1 MSTRLESGSKEGWLF
16 NYHPTSETLP
26 EEDGISGEGAQR
38 AALVLLFQDLAG
50 DTFYVHLHYNPYI
63 LVQAVEGHEREV
75 ELGLMSV
82 FGRQLIHEIT
92 PVEKEDLD
100 LINHLSGK
108 RRVYLKV
115 VFRNVQDLMTVRG
128 RLEKE
133 VKRNSSRSTDS
144 SLQNLFHGS
153 LGEAMA
159 KTFEEDALD
168 GADSG
173 GRWADWVQD
182 IREYDVKYHMRV
194 AIDMK
199 IYVGLWYDVTVT
211 EGEASVQRCD
221 DSRYAPAMP
230 RVVAFD
236 IETTKAPLRF
246 PQPEV
251 DQIYMIS
258 YMLDGRGYL
267 IINREIVTE
276 DIAPFEYTPKPEYE
290 GFFDTFNEEDEAAT
304 LRRFF
309 DEMKKYQPNVYVTYN
324 GDYFDF
330 PFIHARS
337 LFHGMSMRKEIGFT
351 QMADGAF
358 LNQQIPH
365 LDCFYWVKRD
375 SYLPQGSQGLK
386 AVTKYKLGY
395 EPIEVDP
402 ENMLP
407 LAQSHPQRM
416 ASYSVSDAVST
427 WYLYQKYV
435 HPFIFSLATII
446 PMSPDDVL
454 RKGSGGLCESLL
466 MVQAEANNVV
476 FPNKKELVRE
486 RFYEGHLIDMETYIG
501 GRVEALRSG
510 VYRSDIPMDFNMNPD
525 TYQSLMDDVDD
536 ALRFCVEVENGVK
549 IEEVTNLDE
558 VKQGILGKLAALRN
572 RPHQQEKPFIYHLDV
587 GAMYPNIILT
597 NRLQPYAIARP
608 DVCAGCCYNSPNNE
622 LQCKRVMSWK
632 WRAELFT
639 AGRYEF
645 QRVKAQLEN
654 ESFAAGVIQQANL
667 AAVQKKAY
675 GNRKGNVLE
684 GTAYERKDDWKKN
697 GSRGSNGN
705 NGGGGGGGG
714 GYRQESRQQ
723 QREAADALLQRE
735 FGADNKDDDEG
746 GGDSDDDDEDGHK
759 AYHKLNDSTQFNML
773 KRRLS
778 EYSRKAYGKIHETR
792 EVMRSNVVCQRENS
806 FYVDTVRLFRD
817 RRYEYKA
824 ALKTW
829 RKKLDAAKDAD
840 ERKVC
845 QSRCVQMESLQLAHK
860 CILNSFYGYV
870 MRKGS
875 RWSSMEMAG
884 IVTYLGATLIQM
896 ARALV
901 QQIGVPLELDT
912 DGIWCCLPNTF
923 PENYTIKT
931 TNAAKPKIGLSY
943 PCVVLNKMVHDRYS
957 NHQYQNLVS
966 PGVYETRSECSIYFE
981 VDGPYLAML
990 LPASRE
996 EGKSIKKRYAV
1007 FNPDGSMAELKGFE
1021 LKRRGELM
1029 LVKDFQA
1036 QVFRRFLDGTTLAEA
1051 YASAA
1056 YVANTALDLLES
1068 KGEGYDPE
1076 EILEKIT
1083 ESSSM
1088 TRRLAEYPEAQKSL
1102 AITTAR
1108 RIAEFL
1114 GPQMVKDKGLACHFI
1129 ISRMPAGRPV
1139 TERAIPVTIFRA
1151 DPAIRTHFLR
1161 KWTGDTTLPSEMS
1174 LKTLLDWDY
1183 YTARFSACVQKI
1195 VSIPAALQSL
1205 PNPVP
1210 RVAHPDWLEKRIR
1223 HLNSR
1228 FRQVSLVG
1236 MLSAKTKSAPPKDAE
1251 EEGNEE
1257 MGENV
1262 RIAAATGAAATAAA
1276 TVSDNLKSGKNGD
1289 AAPVVKSANAGGE
1302 LQDLEDVIL
1311 MGSGA
1316 RSAKPAKPKASRA
1329 TRPSAADNVDSD
1341 WDDENDADEVESED
1355 DVERQQRE
1363 AEAQLD
1369 CLAHDVKQKYF
1380 TPKNTTALD
1389 ADFFAEAGTKRWLA
1403 QHRDTWL
1410 QRARLRKEL
1419 ALENGLSDAAA
1430 DGEVTDGG
1438 GDGAGVRAK
1447 AKAGAMSGINS
1458 HFIDVKSRALATVWN
1473 VLEVRESEE
1482 DPGVVQVLAA
1492 LDQNLYTFRVQVPRS
1507 VVVDVDPGLR
1517 LHGIEATEV
1526 SGRVLPRHVAAGRVY
1541 QVVLPPGE
1549 DGERR
1554 LNTLRMMEGVRQ
1566 IYEQH
1571 RTRTDQFIEHLG
1583 CCATVDSGRHLH
1595 NARHRPPSQREM
1607 FALDEMEMNSHV
1619 NYLGRGV
1626 ADRTVFV
1633 FQAVTEQQRGLL
1645 AVVYPQT
1652 NAALVVFIQPAEAAK
1667 PSINWA
1673 AICEESARRLHT
1685 TAPPTPMQV
1694 ATETAVDQR
1703 TAWRLIYQ
1711 HLSTA
1716 LEGTRAPL
1724 LAVLQ
1729 SSQPTSVLLQQHA
1742 LPPGLPYLRVLGAAE
1757 DERLLSDPFRWA
1769 RLLSKRLFE
1778 RFFASLLWVE
1788 ERLALSRVSGIPLC
1802 NIAQDSCVHVLDVL
1816 YTRALH
1822 RRNHVLW
1829 CSSDPAIAFDTVEE
1843 RPREVCMAGGYPAWC
1858 VEFSLSRL
1866 DVVALLFSQVI
1877 EEGDDPNARLLCDR
1891 GVSTQFNI
1899 LRDLVADLLG
1909 QAVDNALADTLM
1921 NNVARWLRDPVS
1933 ACYEPRLVEL
1943 LSGLAHR
1950 ALTGVLLRL
1959 AKLGGRTVK
1968 VDSESVT
1975 VLTTK
1980 YSVQEAVSF
1989 ANFVATSL
1997 QDQPMLVLLALQP
2010 VRYWCPYVV
2019 LDPRNYAGL
2028 YLTAEAAVRVKEGE
2042 SPSRADLQLS
2052 HQFPMTSRLPSRV
2065 CAIFVDRVVD
2075 TLFRLHEAIHAVYED
2090 TVKDHTVTLATRHDH
2105 LARRLLQRLQALFEG
2120 DVQTTIMD
2128 EVQRVADTRDLY
2140 SEEEHAARQQQQ
2152 GTLVFWSSGAVAL
2165 EYAKCICR
2173 VLDLI
2178 PSNGAVGRVRSNCMR
2193 LCGISPFSPQAQLV
2207 PDPFLN
2213 YRLLFLTCSF
2223 CNSRISIDLL
2233 AKRKTATAPFT
2244 CSACE
2249 APISASAVEG
2259 SLVRHVSQLLRA
2271 YNQQDFV
2278 CSKCREMAT
2287 TFVAES
2293 CCGPLVGE
2301 AKPIDSELRA
2311 LQCLGK
2317 IQGFTWLVESVEAAL
2332 LCS

>member
-1 MSTRLESGSKEGWLF
+1 MTTRLESGTKEGWLF
-16 NYHPTSETLP
+16 NYHPTSETVQ
-26 EEDGISGEGAQR
+26 EEDGVRGEGAQR

-63 LVQAVEGHEREV
+63 LVHAVEGHEREV

-82 FGRQLIHEIT
+82 FGPQLIHEIT
-92 PVEKEDLD
+92 PIEKEDLD

-108 RRVYLKV
+108 KRIYLKV
-115 VFRNVQDLMTVRG
+115 IFRNVQDLTTVRG

-133 VKRNSSRSTDS
+133 VKRNSSRATDYS
-144 SLQNLFHGS
+144 IQNLFSGS
-153 LGEAMA
+153 LSDAMA
-159 KTFEEDALD
+159 KTFEEDA
-168 GADSG
+168 ADSAANGG
-173 GRWADWVQD
+173 GRWMDWVQD

-199 IYVGLWYDVTVT
+199 VYVGLWYDVTVS
-211 EGEASVQRCD
+211 EGEVTVQRCD

-337 LFHGMSMRKEIGFT
+337 LYHGMNMRKEIGFT

-466 MVQAEANNVV
+466 MVQAEANNIV

-510 VYRSDIPMDFNMNPD
+510 VYRSDIPLTFNMNPD
-525 TYQSLMDDVDD
+525 TYQSLMDDVDS

-549 IEEVTNLDE
+549 VEEVTNFEE
-558 VKQGILGKLAALRN
+558 VKMGILEKLTALRD

-639 AGRYEF
+639 AGRHEF

-654 ESFAAGVIQQANL
+654 ESFAAGVIEQANL

-697 GSRGSNGN
+697 DRN
-705 NGGGGGGGG
+705 NMDGGGRNNGGGG
-714 GYRQESRQQ
+714 GYRQESRRQ
-723 QREAADALLQRE
+723 QREAADALLRRE
-735 FGADNKDDDEG
+735 FGADNNNNSN
-746 GGDSDDDDEDGHK
+746 DSDEDDEDGPK

-829 RKKLDAAKDAD
+829 KKKLDAAKDAD

-896 ARALV
+896 ARSLV

-931 TNAAKPKIGLSY
+931 SNTSKPKIALSY

-966 PGVYETRSECSIYFE
+966 PGVYKTHSECSIYFE

-1036 QVFRRFLDGTTLAEA
+1036 QVFRRFLDGSTLAEA

-1083 ESSSM
+1083 ESSNM
-1088 TRRLAEYPEAQKSL
+1088 TRRLSEYPETQKSL

-1161 KWTGDTTLPSEMS
+1161 KWTGDTTLPSELN
-1174 LKTLLDWDY
+1174 LKALLDWDY
-1183 YTARFSACVQKI
+1183 YTTRFSACVQKI

-1228 FRQVSLVG
+1228 YRQVSLVG
-1236 MLSAKTKSAPPKDAE
+1236 MLSKTKAR
-1251 EEGNEE
+1251 NEE
-1257 MGENV
+1257 QQE
-1262 RIAAATGAAATAAA
+1262 AAASAEATA
-1276 TVSDNLKSGKNGD
+1276 TSENGLNDD
-1289 AAPVVKSANAGGE
+1289 AAMVANGSSKCAANRGG
-1302 LQDLEDVIL
+1302 LQDLEDL
-1311 MGSGA
+1311 MNSGA
-1316 RSAKPAKPKASRA
+1316 GDSVKPRRPMQPKSNSSRGQKGENA
-1329 TRPSAADNVDSD
+1329 DSD
-1341 WDDENDADEVESED
+1341 WEDDDDGAIEVESED

-1363 AEAQLD
+1363 EDAELD
-1369 CLAHDVKQKYF
+1369 SLAHDVKQKYF
-1380 TPKNTTALD
+1380 MPKSTTVLD
-1389 ADFFAEAGTKRWLA
+1389 ADFFTDPGTKRWLS
-1403 QHRDTWL
+1403 QRKSTWL

-1419 ALENGLSDAAA
+1419 ALENGLNDAPWDSDASGAARVAAA
-1430 DGEVTDGG
+1430 D
-1438 GDGAGVRAK
+1438 AK
-1447 AKAGAMSGINS
+1447 TADMTSGINS
-1458 HFIDVKSRALATVWN
+1458 HFIDLKSRALAAMWSVM
-1473 VLEVRESEE
+1473 EVRETGE
-1482 DPGVVQVLAA
+1482 DPGVVQVIAA
-1492 LDQNLYTFRVQVPRS
+1492 LEQNLYSFRVQVPRR
-1507 VVVDVDPGLR
+1507 VILDVDPALQ
-1517 LHGIEATEV
+1517 LHGFEATELN
-1526 SGRVLPRHVAAGRVY
+1526 GRVLPRHVTPGRVY
-1541 QVVLPPGE
+1541 QVTILPGE
-1549 DGERR
+1549 AGERQ
-1554 LNTLRMMEGVRQ
+1554 LNELRMMEGVRQ

-1571 RTRTDQFIEHLG
+1571 RSLKDVFIEQLG
-1583 CCATVDSGRHLH
+1583 CCSSVDSDRHLR
-1595 NARHRPPSQREM
+1595 NARRRPPSQREI
-1607 FALDEMEMNSHV
+1607 FGLEELEMNSFS
-1619 NYLGRGV
+1619 NYLSRGV
-1626 ADRTVFV
+1626 SDRTVFV
-1633 FQAVTEQQRGLL
+1633 FHAVTEQQRGLV
-1645 AVVYPQT
+1645 AVVHPQT
-1652 NAALVVFIQPAEAAK
+1652 SSALVIFIQPAEAAK
-1667 PSINWA
+1667 PAINWTT
-1673 AICEESARRLHT
+1673 ICEESAQRLRT
-1685 TAPPTPMQV
+1685 SPPASMHVT
-1694 ATETAVDQR
+1694 TETAVDQR
-1703 TAWRLIYQ
+1703 AAWRLIYQ

-1716 LEGTRAPL
+1716 LESARAPL
-1724 LAVLQ
+1724 VAVLQ
-1729 SSQPTSVLLQQHA
+1729 SSQPTAVLLQQHA
-1742 LPPGLPYLRVLGAAE
+1742 LPPNLPYLRVLGAAE

-1769 RLLSKRLFE
+1769 RLLSRRLFE

-1788 ERLALSRVSGIPLC
+1788 ERLALSRISGIPLC

-1822 RRNHVLW
+1822 RRSHVLW
-1829 CSSDPAIAFDTVEE
+1829 CSSNPAIAFDTVEE
-1843 RPREVCMAGGYPAWC
+1843 RPREVCMAGGYLSWC

-1877 EEGDDPNARLLCDR
+1877 EEGDDPNARALCDR

-1909 QAVDNALADTLM
+1909 QAVENTLADTLM

-1943 LSGLAHR
+1943 LSSLAHR

-1968 VDSESVT
+1968 VDGESVT
-1975 VLTTK
+1975 VLTAK
-1980 YSVQEAVSF
+1980 QSIQEAVSF
-1989 ANFVATSL
+1989 ANFVTTSL
-1997 QDQPMLVLLALQP
+1997 QDQPMMMILALQP
-2010 VRYWCPYVV
+2010 VRYWCPYMI
-2019 LDPRNYAGL
+2019 LDPRNCAGL
-2028 YLTAEAAVRVKEGE
+2028 YLTAADALSLKVGE
-2042 SPSRADLQLS
+2042 SPSRADLHLIQ
-2052 HQFPMTSRLPSRV
+2052 QFTMTSRLPSRV
-2065 CAIFVDRVVD
+2065 RAIFVDRVVD
-2075 TLFRLHEAIHAVYED
+2075 TLFQLLKTIQAVHED
-2090 TVKDHTVTLATRHDH
+2090 TVKDHNVTLATRHDH
-2105 LARRLLQRLQALFEG
+2105 FARRLLQRSQALCEG
-2120 DVQTTIMD
+2120 NIQTTIMG
-2128 EVQRVADTRDLY
+2128 EVQHVADTRDLY
-2140 SEEEHAARQQQQ
+2140 TEEEHAAKQK
-2152 GTLVFWSSGAVAL
+2152 GALTLWSSSAVAL

-2173 VLDLI
+2173 VLELI
-2178 PSNGAVGRVRSNCMR
+2178 PSNGAVCKVRNNCMR
-2193 LCGISPFSPQAQLV
+2193 LCGISPFSPQAQFQ
-2207 PDPFLN
+2207 PDPFLA
-2213 YRLLFLTCSF
+2213 YRLHSLTCSF
-2223 CNSRISIDLL
+2223 CNSHISIDLL
-2233 AKRKTATAPFT
+2233 TERKTPITPFV
-2244 CSACE
+2244 CSECE
-2249 APISASAVEG
+2249 APIAANAVEG
-2259 SLVRHVSQLLRA
+2259 SLVRHVSQLLRT
-2271 YNQQDFV
+2271 YSQQDFV
-2278 CSKCREMAT
+2278 CSKCHEMAT
-2287 TFVAES
+2287 TYVAEG
-2293 CCGPLVGE
+2293 CCGPLVGKS
-2301 AKPIDSELRA
+2301 KPIDGELRA
-2311 LQCLGK
+2311 LQYLGK

-2332 LCS
+2332 LCA

>member
-1 MSTRLESGSKEGWLF
+1 MSTRLESGTKEGWLF
-16 NYHPTSETLP
+16 NYHPTSETVLA
-26 EEDGISGEGAQR
+26 EDGVSGEGGQR

-50 DTFYVHLHYNPYI
+50 DTFFVHLHYDPYL

-82 FGRQLIHEIT
+82 FGPQLIHAIT
-92 PVEKEDLD
+92 TIEKEDLD
-100 LINHLSGK
+100 LVNHLSGK
-108 RRVYLKV
+108 KRLYLKV
-115 VFRNVQDLMTVRG
+115 VFRNVQDLTTVRG

-133 VKRNSSRSTDS
+133 VKRNASRCTDE
-144 SLQNLFHGS
+144 SLQSLFSGS
-153 LGEAMA
+153 LGDAMA
-159 KTFEEDALD
+159 KTFEEDPLD
-168 GADSG
+168 SAASGG
-173 GRWADWVQD
+173 GRWMDWVQD

-199 IYVGLWYDVTVT
+199 VYVGLWYEVTVT

-236 IETTKAPLRF
+236 IETTKAPLHF

-267 IINREIVTE
+267 ITNREIVTE
-276 DIAPFEYTPKPEYE
+276 DIAAFEYTPKPEYE
-290 GFFDTFNEEDEAAT
+290 GFFDTFNEVDEAAT

-330 PFIHARS
+330 PFIHARA
-337 LFHGMSMRKEIGFT
+337 LFHGMNMRKEIGFS

-402 ENMLP
+402 EDMLP

-435 HPFIFSLATII
+435 HPFIYSLATII

-486 RFYEGHLIDMETYIG
+486 RFYEGHLIDTETYIG

-510 VYRSDIPMDFNMNPD
+510 VYRSDIPMTFNMNPD
-525 TYQSLMDDVDD
+525 TYQSLMDDVDN

-549 IEEVTNLDE
+549 MEEVTNLDE
-558 VKQGILGKLAALRN
+558 VRAAIVEKLAALRD

-597 NRLQPYAIARP
+597 NRLQPYAIAQP

-622 LQCKRVMSWK
+622 LQCKRAMSWK

-654 ESFAAGVIQQANL
+654 ESFAAGVIEQANL

-684 GTAYERKDDWKKN
+684 GTAYERKDDWKK
-697 GSRGSNGN
+697 RGDRG
-705 NGGGGGGGG
+705 NGGGGGGGS
-714 GYRQESRQQ
+714 GYRQESRHQ
-723 QREAADALLQRE
+723 QREANDALLQRE
-735 FGADNKDDDEG
+735 FGTGSGGGG
-746 GGDSDDDDEDGHK
+746 GGDSDDDDDDGDGPK

-829 RKKLDAAKDAD
+829 KKKLDAATDAD

-901 QQIGVPLELDT
+901 QQIGVSLELDT

-931 TNAAKPKIGLSY
+931 SNAAKPKIGLSY
-943 PCVVLNKMVHDRYS
+943 PCVVLNKMVNDRYS

-966 PGVYETRSECSIYFE
+966 PGVYKMHSECSIYFE

-996 EGKSIKKRYAV
+996 EGKTIKKRYAV
-1007 FNPDGSMAELKGFE
+1007 FNPDGRMAELKGFE

-1036 QVFRRFLDGTTLAEA
+1036 QVFRRFLDGSTLAEA

-1056 YVANTALDLLES
+1056 FVADSALDLLDS

-1083 ESSSM
+1083 ESSNM

-1151 DPAIRTHFLR
+1151 EPAIRTHFLR
-1161 KWTGDTTLPSEMS
+1161 KWTGDTTLPTELN
-1174 LKTLLDWDY
+1174 LKALLDWDY
-1183 YTARFSACVQKI
+1183 YKARFSACVQKI
-1195 VSIPAALQSL
+1195 VTIPAALQSL

-1236 MLSAKTKSAPPKDAE
+1236 MLSKARTRANEADVE
-1251 EEGNEE
+1251 EEEE
-1257 MGENV
+1257 EK
-1262 RIAAATGAAATAAA
+1262 AAATAR
-1276 TVSDNLKSGKNGD
+1276 VSSGGADIKGT
-1289 AAPVVKSANAGGE
+1289 KRNADGVCADGAVE
-1302 LQDLEDVIL
+1302 LQDLED
-1311 MGSGA
+1311 MMSGGA
-1316 RSAKPAKPKASRA
+1316 GHSKPKKPTKPKSKSARDGGGDA
-1329 TRPSAADNVDSD
+1329 TNVDSD
-1341 WDDENDADEVESED
+1341 WDDDDEAAEVASED
-1355 DVERQQRE
+1355 DVEREQRVAE
-1363 AEAQLD
+1363 AELD
-1369 CLAHDVKQKYF
+1369 VLAHDVSQKYF
-1380 TPKNTTALD
+1380 TPKSSTALD
-1389 ADFFAEAGTKRWLA
+1389 AEFFADAGAKRWLS
-1403 QHRDTWL
+1403 QRKDTWL

-1419 ALENGLSDAAA
+1419 ALENGVSDDALGGERSGASGVTSGA
-1430 DGEVTDGG
+1430 DARLH
-1438 GDGAGVRAK
+1438 GAV
-1447 AKAGAMSGINS
+1447 AGISATGNASGINS
-1458 HFIDVKSRALATVWN
+1458 HFIDLKSRALASTWN
-1473 VLEVRESEE
+1473 IMELRETEE

-1492 LDQNLYTFRVQVPRS
+1492 LDQSLFSFRVQVQRT

-1517 LHGIEATEV
+1517 LYNFEATELN
-1526 SGRVLPRHVAAGRVY
+1526 GRVLPRHIVAGRLY
-1541 QVVLPPGE
+1541 QVAVPPGE

-1554 LNTLRMMEGVRQ
+1554 LNELRMLEGVRH

-1571 RTRTDQFIEHLG
+1571 RSRSDVLMEQLG
-1583 CCATVDSGRHLH
+1583 CCATVDAARHLR
-1595 NARHRPPSQREM
+1595 NARRRPPSQREM
-1607 FALDEMEMNSHV
+1607 FGLEEMEATPFT
-1619 NYLGRGV
+1619 NYLSRGL
-1626 ADRTVFV
+1626 ANRTVFV
-1633 FQAVTEQQRGLL
+1633 FQAVTEQQQRGLI
-1645 AVVYPQT
+1645 AVVSPQT
-1652 NAALVVFIQPAEAAK
+1652 SSALVVFVQPAEAAK
-1667 PSINWA
+1667 PSINWT
-1673 AICEESARRLHT
+1673 AICEESAKRLNAT
-1685 TAPPTPMQV
+1685 SPAPLQV
-1694 ATETAVDQR
+1694 TTETAVDQR
-1703 TAWRLIYQ
+1703 AAWRLIHQ
-1711 HLSTA
+1711 HLTAA
-1716 LEGTRAPL
+1716 LESARAPL

-1729 SSQPTSVLLQQHA
+1729 SAQPTSTLLHQHA
-1742 LPPGLPYLRVLGAAE
+1742 LPAALPYLRVLGAAE
-1757 DERLLSDPFRWA
+1757 DERLLADPFRWS
-1769 RLLSKRLFE
+1769 RLLARRLFE

-1788 ERLALSRVSGIPLC
+1788 ERMALSRMSGIPLC

-1816 YTRALH
+1816 YTRALR

-1829 CSSDPAIAFDTVEE
+1829 CSSDPSITFDTVEE
-1843 RPREVCMAGGYPAWC
+1843 RPREVCMAGGYPVWC
-1858 VEFSLSRL
+1858 IEFSLSRL

-1877 EEGDDPNARLLCDR
+1877 EEGDDPNARVLCDR

-1909 QAVDNALADTLM
+1909 QAVENALADTLM

-1943 LSGLAHR
+1943 LSNLAHR
-1950 ALTGVLLRL
+1950 VLTSVLLRL

-1968 VDSESVT
+1968 VDGESVT
-1975 VLTTK
+1975 VLTVKHT
-1980 YSVQEAVSF
+1980 VQEAVSF
-1989 ANFVATSL
+1989 AHFVTTSL
-1997 QDQPMLVLLALQP
+1997 QDQPMLMLLALQP
-2010 VRYWCPYVV
+2010 VRFWCPYVV
-2019 LDPRNYAGL
+2019 LDARNYAGL
-2028 YLTAEAAVRVKEGE
+2028 HISAEAAVRFREAE
-2042 SPSRADLQLS
+2042 SPSRADLQMS
-2052 HQFPMTSRLPSRV
+2052 HQFTMTSRLPSRV
-2065 CAIFVDRVVD
+2065 RVTFVERVVD
-2075 TLFRLHEAIHAVYED
+2075 TLFRLSAAMQTVYEE
-2090 TVKDHTVTLATRHDH
+2090 TAKDHTVTLATRHDH
-2105 LARRLLQRLQALFEG
+2105 LARRLLQRSQALFEG
-2120 DVQTTIMD
+2120 DLQTTVME
-2128 EVQRVADTRDLY
+2128 EVQRIADTRDLY
-2140 SEEEHAARQQQQ
+2140 TEEEHTAKQN
-2152 GTLVFWSSGAVAL
+2152 GTLVLWSSGAVAL
-2165 EYAKCICR
+2165 EYAKCVCR

-2178 PSNGAVGRVRSNCMR
+2178 PSNGAVGKVRNNCMR
-2193 LCGISPFSPQAQLV
+2193 LCGISPFSAQAQFQA
-2207 PDPFLN
+2207 DPFLN
-2213 YRLLFLTCSF
+2213 YRLHSLTCSF
-2223 CNSRISIDLL
+2223 CNSHISVDLL
-2233 AKRKTATAPFT
+2233 VKRKTPTAAFT
-2244 CSACE
+2244 CPACE
-2249 APISASAVEG
+2249 APIAASALEG
-2259 SLVRHVSQLLRA
+2259 SLVRHVSQLLRT

-2278 CSKCREMAT
+2278 CSKCSEMT
-2287 TFVAES
+2287 TMYVAES
-2293 CCGPLVGE
+2293 CCGPLVGK
-2301 AKPIDSELRA
+2301 ARPIDGELRA
-2311 LQCLGK
+2311 LHYLGK
-2317 IQGFTWLVESVEAAL
+2317 IQGFSWLIESVEAAL

>member
-1 MSTRLESGSKEGWLF
+1 MATRLESGTREGWLF
-16 NYHPTSETLP
+16 NYHPITEAAQQ
-26 EEDGISGEGAQR
+26 EDEDAVSGEGAQR

-50 DTFYVHLHYNPYI
+50 DTFYVHLHYDPYV

-75 ELGLMSV
+75 ELGLMST
-82 FGRQLIHEIT
+82 FGPQLIRDIVA
-92 PVEKEDLD
+92 VEREDLD

-108 RRVYLKV
+108 KRVYLKV
-115 VFRNVQDLMTVRG
+115 VFRNVQDLTNVRG
-128 RLEKE
+128 RLEKT
-133 VKRNSSRSTDS
+133 VKRNA
-144 SLQNLFHGS
+144 SLTSENPLWSEFSGS
-153 LGEAMA
+153 LGDAMA
-159 KTFEEDALD
+159 KGFAEDPLYSAAN
-168 GADSG
+168 GS
-173 GRWADWVQD
+173 RWMDWVQD

-199 IYVGLWYDVTVT
+199 VYCGLWYDVIVAD
-211 EGEASVQRCD
+211 GEARVERCD

-251 DQIYMIS
+251 DQVYMIS

-276 DIAPFEYTPKPEYE
+276 DIAAFEYTPKPEYE
-290 GFFDTFNEEDEAAT
+290 GFFDTFNEENEAAT

-309 DEMKKYQPNVYVTYN
+309 DEMRKYRPNVYVTYN

-330 PFIHARS
+330 PFIHARA
-337 LFHGMSMRKEIGFT
+337 LYHGMNMRKEIGFT

-402 ENMLP
+402 EDMLP
-407 LAQSHPQRM
+407 LAQSQPQRM

-446 PMSPDDVL
+446 PMPPDDVL

-486 RFYEGHLIDMETYIG
+486 RFYEGHLIDTETYIG

-510 VYRSDIPMDFNMNPD
+510 VYRSDIPLSFNMNPD
-525 TYQSLMDDVDD
+525 TYQSLMDDVDE
-536 ALRFCVEVENGVK
+536 ALRFTLEVENGVK
-549 IEEVTNLDE
+549 VEEVTNYDE
-558 VKQGILGKLAALRN
+558 VKAAVLAKLANLRDHPN
-572 RPHQQEKPFIYHLDV
+572 QQEKPFIYHLDV

-608 DVCAGCCYNSPNNE
+608 DVCAGCCFNSPNNE

-654 ESFAAGVIQQANL
+654 ESFAAGVIEQANL

-684 GTAYERKDDWKKN
+684 GTSYERKGDWKK
-697 GSRGSNGN
+697 SRSNDGGGGY
-705 NGGGGGGGG
+705 GGGGGS

-735 FGADNKDDDEG
+735 FGANNGD
-746 GGDSDDDDEDGHK
+746 GDSDDDDEDGDGPK
-759 AYHKLNDSTQFNML
+759 AYHKLNENTQFNML

-824 ALKTW
+824 ALKKW
-829 RKKLDAAKDAD
+829 KKKLDAAKDAD

-901 QQIGVPLELDT
+901 QQIGVTLELDT

-923 PENYTIKT
+923 PENFTFTT
-931 TNAAKPKIGLSY
+931 TNAAKPKVSMSY
-943 PCVVLNKMVHDRYS
+943 PCVVLNKMVNDRYS

-966 PGVYETRSECSIYFE
+966 PGVYKRHSECSIYFE

-1007 FNPDGSMAELKGFE
+1007 FNPDGSLAELKGFE

-1029 LVKDFQA
+1029 LVKDFQS
-1036 QVFRRFLDGTTLAEA
+1036 QVFRRFLDGSTLAEA

-1056 YVANTALDLLES
+1056 VVADAALDMLES
-1068 KGEGYDPE
+1068 KGEGYDTE

-1083 ESSSM
+1083 ESSNM
-1088 TRRLAEYPEAQKSL
+1088 TRRLAEYPESQKSL

-1161 KWTGDTTLPSEMS
+1161 KWTADTSVPTELN
-1174 LKTLLDWDY
+1174 LKALLDWDY
-1183 YTARFSACVQKI
+1183 YTGRFSACVQKI
-1195 VSIPAALQSL
+1195 VTIPAALQSL

-1210 RVAHPDWLEKRIR
+1210 RVVHPDWLEKRIR
-1223 HLNSR
+1223 HHNSR
-1228 FRQVSLVG
+1228 FRQVSLLG
-1236 MLSAKTKSAPPKDAE
+1236 MLSNARAGAAKKAATTIGDDSGADAID
-1251 EEGNEE
+1251 GAS
-1257 MGENV
+1257 
-1262 RIAAATGAAATAAA
+1262 AAAALASAAEVRTDDDGDVVVVADAKGAHT
-1276 TVSDNLKSGKNGD
+1276 SGK
-1289 AAPVVKSANAGGE
+1289 
-1302 LQDLEDVIL
+1302 LQDLEDMLDGGGTGVRRAERKTKKAVSAARTEK
-1311 MGSGA
+1311 GAAAAAAASGA
-1316 RSAKPAKPKASRA
+1316 AQ
-1329 TRPSAADNVDSD
+1329 
-1341 WDDENDADEVESED
+1341 WDDVDEDDGNSGDDAVESD
-1355 DVERQQRE
+1355 DDMERMQRE
-1363 AEAQLD
+1363 ADAELD
-1369 CLAHDVKQKYF
+1369 TQAHEVKQRYF
-1380 TPKNTTALD
+1380 TPKCTTPLD
-1389 ADFFAEAGTKRWLA
+1389 AEFFADRGAKRWLA
-1403 QHRDTWL
+1403 QRRDAWL

-1419 ALENGLSDAAA
+1419 ALENGLGD
-1430 DGEVTDGG
+1430 EG
-1438 GDGAGVRAK
+1438 GDEAAGPAASGTAGV
-1447 AKAGAMSGINS
+1447 AGVNS
-1458 HFIDVKSRALATVWN
+1458 HFIDLKSRALAAVWN
-1473 VLEVRESEE
+1473 VLEVRASDESS
-1482 DPGVVQVLAA
+1482 PGTVQVLAA
-1492 LDQNLYTFRVQVPRS
+1492 LEHSLCTFRVQVPRT
-1507 VVVDVDPGLR
+1507 VVVDTDPRLR
-1517 LHGIEATEV
+1517 LSDFEATEV
-1526 SGRVLPRHVAAGRVY
+1526 NGRVLPRHAAAGRVCE
-1541 QVVLPPGE
+1541 VSVPPGE
-1549 DGERR
+1549 EGERQ
-1554 LNTLRMMEGVRQ
+1554 LNALRMMEGVRH
-1566 IYEQH
+1566 IYEAH
-1571 RTRTDQFIEHLG
+1571 RSLTETFVEQLG
-1583 CCATVDSGRHLH
+1583 CCASVDAARHLR
-1595 NARHRPPSQREM
+1595 NARRRPPSKREL
-1607 FALDEMEMNSHV
+1607 FALDEMEMNAYS
-1619 NYLGRGV
+1619 NYLSRGV
-1626 ADRTVFV
+1626 ADRTVFI
-1633 FQAVTEQQRGLL
+1633 FHAVTEQRGLV

-1652 NAALVVFIQPAEAAK
+1652 NTALVVFVQPAEAAK
-1667 PSINWA
+1667 PVISWA
-1673 AICEESARRLHT
+1673 TLCEESARRLNAT
-1685 TAPPTPMQV
+1685 RPPTPIQV
-1694 ATETAVDQR
+1694 TAEVAVDQR
-1703 TAWRLIYQ
+1703 AAWRLVHQ
-1711 HLSTA
+1711 HLSAA
-1716 LEGTRAPL
+1716 LESTKAPL

-1729 SSQPTSVLLQQHA
+1729 SCQRTATLLQQHA
-1742 LPPGLPYLRVLGAAE
+1742 LPAGLPYLRVLGAAE
-1757 DERLLSDPFRWA
+1757 DERLLGDPFRWT
-1769 RLLSKRLFE
+1769 RLLSRRLLE

-1788 ERLALSRVSGIPLC
+1788 ERLALSRVSGIPIC

-1816 YTRALH
+1816 YTRALR

-1829 CSSDPAIAFDTVEE
+1829 CSSDPAIAYDTVEE
-1843 RPREVCMAGGYPAWC
+1843 RPREVCMPGGYASWC
-1858 VEFSLSRL
+1858 VEFGLSRL
-1866 DVVALLFSQVI
+1866 DVVALLFSQAI
-1877 EEGDDPNARLLCDR
+1877 EEGDDPNARVLCDR
-1891 GVSTQFNI
+1891 GVSTHFNI

-1909 QAVDNALADTLM
+1909 QAVDNPLADTLM
-1921 NNVARWLRDPVS
+1921 SNVARWLRDPAAAS
-1933 ACYEPRLVEL
+1933 YEPRLVEL
-1943 LSGLAHR
+1943 LSSLAHR
-1950 ALTGVLLRL
+1950 ALTGILLRL

-1968 VDSESVT
+1968 VDGSSVT
-1975 VLTTK
+1975 VLTAK
-1980 YSVQEAVSF
+1980 HSLQEAVSF
-1989 ANFVATSL
+1989 ARFVTASL
-1997 QDQPMLVLLALQP
+1997 QDQPMLLLLALQP
-2010 VRYWCPYVV
+2010 LRYWCPCIVV
-2019 LDPRNYAGL
+2019 DPRDFAGL
-2028 YLTAEAAVRVKEGE
+2028 YISAEDAIRFKEGE
-2042 SPSRADLQLS
+2042 DPTRADLHIAHQLT
-2052 HQFPMTSRLPSRV
+2052 MASRLPSRV
-2065 CAIFVDRVVD
+2065 RESFTARVVE
-2075 TLFRLHEAIHAVYED
+2075 TLFQLNETVRRVYQD
-2090 TVKDHTVTLATRHDH
+2090 TVGDHTVTLATRHDH
-2105 LARRLLQRLQALFEG
+2105 LARRLLQYCQRLFEG
-2120 DVQTTIMD
+2120 DLQTEIMD
-2128 EVQRVADTRDLY
+2128 EVQRVTDTRDLY
-2140 SEEEHAARQQQQ
+2140 TDDEHAAQQR
-2152 GTLVFWSSGAVAL
+2152 GELVAWSSGAVAL
-2165 EYAKCICR
+2165 EYAKCVCR
-2173 VLDLI
+2173 VLELV
-2178 PSNGAVGRVRSNCMR
+2178 PCNGAVGKVRNNCMR
-2193 LCGISPFSPQAQLV
+2193 LCGISPFSAQAQFQQ
-2207 PDPFLN
+2207 D
-2213 YRLLFLTCSF
+2213 LFLAHRLQPVTCSF
-2223 CNSRISIDLL
+2223 CNSHVAIDLMSR
-2233 AKRKTATAPFT
+2233 RKSPAAPF
-2244 CSACE
+2244 ACPACA
-2249 APISASAVEG
+2249 APIAASALEG
-2259 SLVRHVSQLLRA
+2259 TLVRHVSQLLRI

-2278 CSKCREMAT
+2278 CTKCGEMMT
-2287 TFVAES
+2287 TYVTES
-2293 CCGPLVGE
+2293 CCGPLRGK
-2301 AKPIDSELRA
+2301 ASPIEGELRA
-2311 LQCLGK
+2311 LQYLAK
-2317 IQGFTWLVESVEAAL
+2317 IQGFAWLAESVAAAL
-2332 LCS
+2332 LCA

>member
-1 MSTRLESGSKEGWLF
+1 MSTRLESGTKEGWLF

-26 EEDGISGEGAQR
+26 DEGDVSGEGAQR

-50 DTFYVHLHYNPYI
+50 DTFYVHLHFNPYI

-82 FGRQLIHEIT
+82 FGAQLIHEIT

-108 RRVYLKV
+108 KRVYLKV
-115 VFRNVQDLMTVRG
+115 VFRNVQDLTTVRG

-133 VKRNSSRSTDS
+133 VKRNASRATDS
-144 SLQNLFHGS
+144 SMQNLFSGS
-153 LGEAMA
+153 LGDAMA
-159 KTFEEDALD
+159 KPFEEDAAD
-168 GADSG
+168 GGASG
-173 GRWADWVQD
+173 GRWVDWVQD

-199 IYVGLWYDVTVT
+199 VFVGLWYEVTVT

-330 PFIHARS
+330 PFIHARA
-337 LFHGMSMRKEIGFT
+337 LYHGMNMRKEIGFT

-402 ENMLP
+402 EDMLP

-510 VYRSDIPMDFNMNPD
+510 VYRSDIPMTFNMNPD
-525 TYQSLMDDVDD
+525 TYQSLMDDVSN
-536 ALRFCVEVENGVK
+536 ALQFCVEVENGVK
-549 IEEVTNLDE
+549 LEEVTNLEE
-558 VKQGILGKLAALRN
+558 VKMDILAKLTALRDH
-572 RPHQQEKPFIYHLDV
+572 PQQQEKPFIYHLDV

-608 DVCAGCCYNSPNNE
+608 DVCAGCCFNSPNNE

-654 ESFAAGVIQQANL
+654 ESFAAGVIEQANL

-684 GTAYERKDDWKKN
+684 GTAYERKDDWKTKN
-697 GSRGSNGN
+697 AKGN
-705 NGGGGGGGG
+705 GGGGGG

-735 FGADNKDDDEG
+735 FGAGNNSDGDE
-746 GGDSDDDDEDGHK
+746 DADDEDEDGLK

-829 RKKLDAAKDAD
+829 KKKLDAAKDSD
-840 ERKVC
+840 ERKLC

-931 TNAAKPKIGLSY
+931 TNAAKPKISLSY

-966 PGVYETRSECSIYFE
+966 PGVYKMHSECSIYFE

-1068 KGEGYDPE
+1068 KGEGYDTE

-1083 ESSSM
+1083 ESSNM
-1088 TRRLAEYPEAQKSL
+1088 TRRLSEYPETQKSL

-1161 KWTGDTTLPSEMS
+1161 KWTGDTTLPSELN
-1174 LKTLLDWDY
+1174 LKALLDWDY

-1210 RVAHPDWLEKRIR
+1210 RVAHPDWLQKRIR

-1236 MLSAKTKSAPPKDAE
+1236 MLSKAKMRNKEEEAGGGSGGGLVNGDVGDGGEVVVLGRKSASHIRVGDDSPQSRGDAGVE
-1251 EEGNEE
+1251 LLDLEDMV
-1257 MGENV
+1257 MG
-1262 RIAAATGAAATAAA
+1262 GAAAI
-1276 TVSDNLKSGKNGD
+1276 KPHK
-1289 AAPVVKSANAGGE
+1289 
-1302 LQDLEDVIL
+1302 
-1311 MGSGA
+1311 
-1316 RSAKPAKPKASRA
+1316 RSTKPESNITTETRSR
-1329 TRPSAADNVDSD
+1329 TADNVDSD
-1341 WDDENDADEVESED
+1341 WDDDDGDNGAIEVESED

-1363 AEAQLD
+1363 EDAALD
-1369 CLAHDVKQKYF
+1369 ALAHDVKQKYF
-1380 TPKNTTALD
+1380 TPKSTTALD
-1389 ADFFAEAGTKRWLA
+1389 ADFFTAPGTQRWLT
-1403 QHRDTWL
+1403 QRKDTWL

-1419 ALENGLSDAAA
+1419 ALESGLNDVSLDNTATAGA
-1430 DGEVTDGG
+1430 TGLPKKPGEVS
-1438 GDGAGVRAK
+1438 A
-1447 AKAGAMSGINS
+1447 GINS
-1458 HFIDVKSRALATVWN
+1458 HFIDLKSRALSTMWN
-1473 VLEVRESEE
+1473 VIEVRETEE

-1492 LDQNLYTFRVQVPRS
+1492 LDQNLYSFRVQVQRN
-1507 VVVDVDPGLR
+1507 VVVDVDPTLR
-1517 LHGIEATEV
+1517 LREFEATEL

-1541 QVVLPPGE
+1541 QVPLPPGE

-1554 LNTLRMMEGVRQ
+1554 LNALRMMEGVRQ
-1566 IYEQH
+1566 IYEH
-1571 RTRTDQFIEHLG
+1571 HLTRTNLFIEQLG
-1583 CCATVDSGRHLH
+1583 CCVSVDSGRHLR
-1595 NARHRPPSQREM
+1595 NARRRPPSQREV
-1607 FALDEMEMNSHV
+1607 FGIDEMEMNSYS

-1626 ADRTVFV
+1626 ADRSVFV
-1633 FQAVTEQQRGLL
+1633 FQAATEQQRGLI

-1652 NAALVVFIQPAEAAK
+1652 NSAFVVFIQPAEAAK
-1667 PSINWA
+1667 PSINWTRV
-1673 AICEESARRLHT
+1673 CEESAQRLHT
-1685 TAPPTPMQV
+1685 TPPVSMQV
-1694 ATETAVDQR
+1694 TTETAVDQR
-1703 TAWRLIYQ
+1703 AAWRLVYQ
-1711 HLSTA
+1711 HLSAA

-1729 SSQPTSVLLQQHA
+1729 SSQPTVVLLQQHA
-1742 LPPGLPYLRVLGAAE
+1742 LPAALPYLRVLGAAE

-1822 RRNHVLW
+1822 RRSHVLW
-1829 CSSDPAIAFDTVEE
+1829 CSSEPSIAFDTVEE
-1843 RPREVCMAGGYPAWC
+1843 RPREVCMAGGYPSWC
-1858 VEFSLSRL
+1858 IEFSLSRL

-1877 EEGDDPNARLLCDR
+1877 EEGDDPNARVLCDR

-1909 QAVDNALADTLM
+1909 QAVNSALADTLM
-1921 NNVARWLRDPVS
+1921 SNVARWLRDPVS
-1933 ACYEPRLVEL
+1933 MCYEPRLVEL
-1943 LSGLAHR
+1943 LSSLAHR
-1950 ALTGVLLRL
+1950 ALTSVLLRL

-1968 VDSESVT
+1968 VDGESVT
-1975 VLTTK
+1975 VLTAK
-1980 YSVQEAVSF
+1980 HSLQEALSF
-1989 ANFVATSL
+1989 AHFVTTSL
-1997 QDQPMLVLLALQP
+1997 QDQPMLMLLALQP

-2028 YLTAEAAVRVKEGE
+2028 YLSTEDALRFKEGE

-2052 HQFPMTSRLPSRV
+2052 QQFTMTSRLPSSVR
-2065 CAIFVDRVVD
+2065 ATFVDRIVH
-2075 TLFRLHEAIHAVYED
+2075 TLFQLHEAICATYAD

-2105 LARRLLQRLQALFEG
+2105 LARRLLQKTQTLFEG
-2120 DVQTTIMD
+2120 DVQTTLMT
-2128 EVQRVADTRDLY
+2128 EVQRVADARDLY
-2140 SEEEHAARQQQQ
+2140 TEEEHAAKQR
-2152 GTLVFWSSGAVAL
+2152 GTLTLWSSGAVAL
-2165 EYAKCICR
+2165 EYAKCVCR
-2173 VLDLI
+2173 VLELI
-2178 PSNGAVGRVRSNCMR
+2178 PSNGAVGKVRNNCMR
-2193 LCGISPFSPQAQLV
+2193 LCGVSPFSPQAQFQA
-2207 PDPFLN
+2207 DPFLL
-2213 YRLLFLTCSF
+2213 YRLQSLTCSF
-2223 CNSRISIDLL
+2223 CNSHICIDLL
-2233 AKRKTATAPFT
+2233 AKRKTPTAPFMCT
-2244 CSACE
+2244 ACE
-2249 APISASAVEG
+2249 APIAAGAVEG

-2271 YNQQDFV
+2271 YGQQDFV
-2278 CSKCREMAT
+2278 CSKCHEMST
-2287 TFVAES
+2287 TFIAES
-2293 CCGPLVGE
+2293 CCGPLVGK
-2301 AKPIDSELRA
+2301 AKPVEGELRA
-2311 LQCLGK
+2311 LQYLGK
-2317 IQGFTWLVESVEAAL
+2317 LQGFSWLVESVEAAL

>member
-1 MSTRLESGSKEGWLF
+1 MSTRLESGTKEGWLF
-16 NYHPTSETLP
+16 NYYPTSETVR
-26 EEDGISGEGAQR
+26 EEDGVSGEGAQR

-82 FGRQLIHEIT
+82 FGPQLIHEIT
-92 PVEKEDLD
+92 PIEKEDLD
-100 LINHLSGK
+100 LINHLSGRK
-108 RRVYLKV
+108 RVYLKV
-115 VFRNVQDLMTVRG
+115 VFRNVQDLTTVRG

-133 VKRNSSRSTDS
+133 VQRNSSRATDV
-144 SLQNLFHGS
+144 SLQNLFSGS
-153 LGEAMA
+153 LGDAMA
-159 KTFEEDALD
+159 KTFEEDALESAAN
-168 GADSG
+168 GG
-173 GRWADWVQD
+173 GRWMDWIQD

-199 IYVGLWYDVTVT
+199 VYVGLWYDVTVV
-211 EGEASVQRCD
+211 EGEASVRRCD

-290 GFFDTFNEEDEAAT
+290 GFFDTFNEDDEAAT

-309 DEMKKYQPNVYVTYN
+309 DEMNKYQPNVYVTYN

-330 PFIHARS
+330 PFIHARA
-337 LFHGMSMRKEIGFT
+337 LYHGMNMRKEIGFT

-510 VYRSDIPMDFNMNPD
+510 VYRSDIPMTFNMNPD
-525 TYQSLMDDVDD
+525 TYQNLMDDVDN

-549 IEEVTNLDE
+549 MEEVTNLE
-558 VKQGILGKLAALRN
+558 EIKTGILTKLAALRDH
-572 RPHQQEKPFIYHLDV
+572 PHQQEKPFIYHLDV

-654 ESFAAGVIQQANL
+654 ESFAAGVIEQANL

-697 GSRGSNGN
+697 GSSNNNNNRN
-705 NGGGGGGGG
+705 NGIGGGRFNASSGGS
-714 GYRQESRQQ
+714 GYRQESRHQ
-723 QREAADALLQRE
+723 QREAADALLRRE
-735 FGADNKDDDEG
+735 FGGGNNGDNG
-746 GGDSDDDDEDGHK
+746 SDDDDNDEDGPK
-759 AYHKLNDSTQFNML
+759 AFHKLNDSTQFNML

-778 EYSRKAYGKIHETR
+778 EYSRKAYGRIHETR

-829 RKKLDAAKDAD
+829 KKKLDAATDVD
-840 ERKVC
+840 TRKVC

-896 ARALV
+896 ARSLV

-931 TNAAKPKIGLSY
+931 SNASKSKISLSY

-957 NHQYQNLVS
+957 NPQYQNLVS
-966 PGVYETRSECSIYFE
+966 PGVYETHNECSIYFE

-1068 KGEGYDPE
+1068 KGDGYDPE

-1083 ESSSM
+1083 ESSNMS
-1088 TRRLAEYPEAQKSL
+1088 RRLSEYPEAQKSL

-1151 DPAIRTHFLR
+1151 EPAIRTHFLR
-1161 KWTGDTTLPSEMS
+1161 KWTGDTTLPSELN
-1174 LKTLLDWDY
+1174 LKALLDWDY

-1210 RVAHPDWLEKRIR
+1210 RVVHPDWLEKRIR

-1228 FRQVSLVG
+1228 YRQVSLVG
-1236 MLSAKTKSAPPKDAE
+1236 MLAKAKTRNE
-1251 EEGNEE
+1251 EERQG
-1257 MGENV
+1257 
-1262 RIAAATGAAATAAA
+1262 ATASAGAAAVVVTA
-1276 TVSDNLKSGKNGD
+1276 TSENELHIEGD
-1289 AAPVVKSANAGGE
+1289 DDVTVVKGIRKSNGGGGGRE
-1302 LQDLEDVIL
+1302 LQDLED
-1311 MGSGA
+1311 MMSPGA
-1316 RSAKPAKPKASRA
+1316 GRAPKPKGPTKPKLNCARA
-1329 TRPSAADNVDSD
+1329 QNAATVDGDSD
-1341 WDDENDADEVESED
+1341 DDDDAAVEVESED
-1355 DVERQQRE
+1355 DVERQQRVAD
-1363 AEAQLD
+1363 AELD
-1369 CLAHDVKQKYF
+1369 SLAHDVKQKYF
-1380 TPKNTTALD
+1380 APKSTVALD
-1389 ADFFAEAGTKRWLA
+1389 AGFFAEAGSKRWLA
-1403 QHRDTWL
+1403 QRRDAWL

-1419 ALENGLSDAAA
+1419 ALENGFGDVSLDGEASGAAA
-1430 DGEVTDGG
+1430 TV
-1438 GDGAGVRAK
+1438 V
-1447 AKAGAMSGINS
+1447 SGLNS
-1458 HFIDVKSRALATVWN
+1458 HFIDLKSRALATTWN
-1473 VLEVRESEE
+1473 VMEVRETDE

-1492 LDQNLYTFRVQVPRS
+1492 LDQNLYSFRVQVQRT
-1507 VVVDVDPGLR
+1507 VLVDVDPTLR
-1517 LHGIEATEV
+1517 LHGFEAVELN
-1526 SGRVLPRHVAAGRVY
+1526 GRVLPRHVVAGRLY
-1541 QVVLPPGE
+1541 QVAITPGE
-1549 DGERR
+1549 EGERR
-1554 LNTLRMMEGVRQ
+1554 LNELRMMEGVRQ

-1571 RTRTDQFIEHLG
+1571 RSRTELFIEQLG
-1583 CCATVDSGRHLH
+1583 CCASVDAGRHLR
-1595 NARHRPPSQREM
+1595 NARRRPPSQREM
-1607 FALDEMEMNSHV
+1607 FGLEEMEMNSYS

-1626 ADRTVFV
+1626 ADRTVFI
-1633 FQAVTEQQRGLL
+1633 FQAVTEQQRGLI

-1652 NAALVVFIQPAEAAK
+1652 SSALVVFIQPAEAPK
-1667 PSINWA
+1667 PSINWTTV
-1673 AICEESARRLHT
+1673 CEEGARRLRTDPPAPIHV
-1685 TAPPTPMQV
+1685 TA
-1694 ATETAVDQR
+1694 ETAVDQR
-1703 TAWRLIYQ
+1703 GAWRLIYQ
-1711 HLSTA
+1711 HLSAA
-1716 LEGTRAPL
+1716 LESTRAPL

-1729 SSQPTSVLLQQHA
+1729 SSQPTAILLQQHA
-1742 LPPGLPYLRVLGAAE
+1742 LPTGLPYLRVLGAAE

-1788 ERLALSRVSGIPLC
+1788 ERLALSRMSGIPLC

-1822 RRNHVLW
+1822 RRSHVLW
-1829 CSSDPAIAFDTVEE
+1829 CSSDAAVAFDTVEE
-1843 RPREVCMAGGYPAWC
+1843 RPRAVCMAGGYPAWC
-1858 VEFSLSRL
+1858 VDFSLSRL

-1877 EEGDDPNARLLCDR
+1877 EEGDDPNARVLCDR
-1891 GVSTQFNI
+1891 GVSTHFNI

-1909 QAVDNALADTLM
+1909 QAVENTLADTLM

-1933 ACYEPRLVEL
+1933 VCYEPRLVEM

-1968 VDSESVT
+1968 VDGESVT
-1975 VLTTK
+1975 VLTAK
-1980 YSVQEAVSF
+1980 HSIQEAVSF

-1997 QDQPMLVLLALQP
+1997 QDQPMLMLLALQP

-2028 YLTAEAAVRVKEGE
+2028 YVSTEAAVRIREGE

-2052 HQFPMTSRLPSRV
+2052 HQFTMTSRLPSRV
-2065 CAIFVDRVVD
+2065 RAIFVDRVVD
-2075 TLFRLHEAIHAVYED
+2075 TLFKLHAAIQAVYED

-2105 LARRLLQRLQALFEG
+2105 LARRLLQRSQALCEG
-2120 DVQTTIMD
+2120 DLQTAIMD

-2140 SEEEHAARQQQQ
+2140 TVEEDAARQN
-2152 GTLVFWSSGAVAL
+2152 GSLTFWSSSAVAL

-2173 VLDLI
+2173 VLELI
-2178 PSNGAVGRVRSNCMR
+2178 PSNGAVGTVRNNCMR
-2193 LCGISPFSPQAQLV
+2193 LCGISPFSPLAQFQS
-2207 PDPFLN
+2207 DPFLT
-2213 YRLLFLTCSF
+2213 YRLQSLTCSF
-2223 CNSRISIDLL
+2223 CCSHISIDLL
-2233 AKRKTATAPFT
+2233 AKRKAPTAPFT
-2244 CSACE
+2244 CSECE
-2249 APISASAVEG
+2249 APIAASAVEG

-2278 CSKCREMAT
+2278 CSKCHEMT
-2287 TFVAES
+2287 TTYVAEG
-2293 CCGPLVGE
+2293 CCGPLVGKAARIE
-2301 AKPIDSELRA
+2301 GELRA
-2311 LQCLGK
+2311 LQYLAK
-2317 IQGFTWLVESVEAAL
+2317 NQGFAWLMESVEAAL